1 MKSKILAIF
10 IHCAGLTLGVS
21 LLYAIITLMVINDM
35 VESWLIAP
43 ATVVSVI
50 FYFLMLVIVTAR
62 VLNGTDKF
70 AQKLEH
76 FIENQ

>member
-1 MKSKILAIF
+1 MKGKLLAIF
-10 IHCAGLTLGVS
+10 IHFAGLTLGLS
-21 LLYAIITLMVINDM
+21 LLYGIITLMFMFDM

-50 FYFLMLVIVTAR
+50 FYFVMLVIVTAR
-62 VLNGTDKF
+62 VLNGTDTF

-76 FIENQ
+76 FIENK